1 MGLGTQYKASLSVGN
16 LVKRGILKTGKMNE
30 DELKKELDRL
40 NVSQDKYSL
49 EGSIANWDTIALV
62 QDYKRWKVIYVD
74 ERGHQEE
81 LKAFEK
87 EDDACLYIYNEFK
100 KIIDM

>member
-16 LVKRGILKTGKMNE
+16 LVKRGILKTGKMNK

-49 EGSIANWDTIALV
+49 EGSIANWYTIALV

>member
-1 MGLGTQYKASLSVGN
+1 MGLGTQYKASISVGN
-16 LVKRGILKTGKMNE
+16 LVKRGILKTGKMNK

-62 QDYKRWKVIYVD
+62 QDYKRWKVIYV
-74 ERGHQEE
+74 
-81 LKAFEK
+81 F
-87 EDDACLYIYNEFK
+87 CI
-100 KIIDM
+100 

>member
-16 LVKRGILKTGKMNE
+16 LVKRGILKTGKMNK

-49 EGSIANWDTIALV
+49 EGSIANWNTIVLV

-74 ERGHQEE
+74 E
-81 LKAFEK
+81 
-87 EDDACLYIYNEFK
+87 
-100 KIIDM
+100 